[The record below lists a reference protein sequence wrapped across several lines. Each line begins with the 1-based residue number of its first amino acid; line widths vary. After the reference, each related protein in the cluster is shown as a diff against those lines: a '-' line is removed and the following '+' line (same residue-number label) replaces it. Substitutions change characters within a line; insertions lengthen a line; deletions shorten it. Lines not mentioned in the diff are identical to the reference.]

1 MSTREAD
8 GKAQGSMTIEGE
20 PVMTSVA
27 YALTRMENTPT
38 LAIRSKGRSIP
49 NAVAVAN
56 IIKEMKGGIRVQKIT
71 LDTDA
76 APGIGR
82 MTSTVEII
90 LERSQA

>member
-1 MSTREAD
+1 MSAREASETMQD
-8 GKAQGSMTIEGE
+8 NITIEGE

-27 YALTRMENTPT
+27 YTLTRMENSPR
-38 LAIRSKGRSIP
+38 LAIRSKGTSIP

-56 IIKEMKGGIRVQKIT
+56 IIRDMKGGISVRKIT

-90 LERSQA
+90 LERS

>member
-1 MSTREAD
+1 MSVRETSEVTQD
-8 GKAQGSMTIEGE
+8 NITIEGE
-20 PVMTSVA
+20 PVMTSVG
-27 YALTRMENTPT
+27 YALTRMENSSR
-38 LAIRSKGRSIP
+38 LAIRSKGNAIP

-56 IIKEMKGGIRVQKIT
+56 IIRDMKGGIRIQKIT

-90 LERSQA
+90 LERS

>member
-1 MSTREAD
+1 MSVREASGVTQD
-8 GKAQGSMTIEGE
+8 NITIEGE
-20 PVMTSVA
+20 PVMTSVG
-27 YALTRMENTPT
+27 YALTRMESSSR
-38 LAIRSKGRSIP
+38 LAIRSKGNAIP

-56 IIKEMKGGIRVQKIT
+56 IIRDMKGGIRIQKIT

-90 LERSQA
+90 LERS

>member
-1 MSTREAD
+1 MSVREASEVTQD
-8 GKAQGSMTIEGE
+8 NITIEGE
-20 PVMTSVA
+20 PVMTSVG
-27 YALTRMENTPT
+27 YALTRMENSPR
-38 LAIRSKGRSIP
+38 LAIRSKGNAIP

-56 IIKEMKGGIRVQKIT
+56 IIRDMKGGIRIQKIT

-90 LERSQA
+90 LERS